1 MGGSSSKQEVKSK
14 DMKTYRKDEEVQR
27 EAEER
32 GVDPQ
37 LLAYS
42 RQKQDKI
49 EDAEAIR

>member
-1 MGGSSSKQEVKSK
+1 MH
-14 DMKTYRKDEEVQR
+14 R
-27 EAEER
+27 EAEEL

-49 EDAEAIR
+49 EDAEAMRQRTQDQKELALAQQEKML